1 MKYLKLK
8 GNSLPTLLQSIS
20 DPPSELYC
28 AGKIPSPSQKSVAI
42 VGSRTPTDY
51 GRAITYRL
59 AYELAQADICIVSGL
74 AYGIDT
80 IAHSAALDAGGQT
93 IAVLGSGFDQIYPR
107 NNRRLAENII
117 KQNGMILSEYSP
129 DTAPLKHHFPKRNR
143 LIAGLSDIVI
153 VTEANAKSGSLITA
167 ALALDYGRV
176 VMAVPGNINSPR
188 SAGPNFLIKMGAG
201 VVTDTIDILTEL
213 GIEQI
218 HNPAQPTLK
227 LSQLQS
233 TIVTL
238 INDGHTSTQAIMA
251 SLDSSPADIA
261 VALSSLEIAGA
272 IKQQSTG
279 SWLAILPKTLA
290 KSPTKL

>member
-8 GNSLPTLLQSIS
+8 GNSLSTILQSIS

-28 AGKIPSPSQKSVAI
+28 AGETPKPSQKSVAI
-42 VGSRTPTDY
+42 VGSRTPTNY
-51 GRAITYRL
+51 GSAITYRL
-59 AYELAQADICIVSGL
+59 AYELAQAGISIISGL

-107 NNRRLAENII
+107 SNRRLAEKII
-117 KQNGMILSEYSP
+117 EQNGTILSEYP
-129 DTAPLKHHFPKRNR
+129 PNTAPLKHHFPKRNR

-167 ALALDYGRV
+167 SLALDYSRA

-201 VVTDTIDILTEL
+201 VVTDAIDVLTEL
-213 GIEQI
+213 GIEQTK
-218 HNPAQPTLK
+218 NSAQPTLK

-233 TIVTL
+233 AIITL
-238 INDGHTSTQAIMA
+238 INDGQASTQAIMA
-251 SLDSSPADIA
+251 NLDSMPADIA
-261 VALSSLEIAGA
+261 IALSSLEIAGA
-272 IKQQSTG
+272 IKQQSSG